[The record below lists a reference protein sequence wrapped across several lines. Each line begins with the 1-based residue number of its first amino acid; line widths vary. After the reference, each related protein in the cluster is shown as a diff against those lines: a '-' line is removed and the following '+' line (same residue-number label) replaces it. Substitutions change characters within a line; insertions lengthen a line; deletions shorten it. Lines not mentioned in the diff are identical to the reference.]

1 MKSIPDHI
9 KQTEESIKFCTIIDK
24 YCAELSKLCFKML
37 DDIDYLT
44 KTYNITKYRRRIEAA
59 MQIHQEKR
67 YTMAFE
73 LYVSILSDMT
83 TEMYNP
89 EGKVK

>member
-1 MKSIPDHI
+1 MESIPDHI

-44 KTYNITKYRRRIEAA
+44 KTYNIDISRIPN
-59 MQIHQEKR
+59 
-67 YTMAFE
+67 F
-73 LYVSILSDMT
+73 VSL
-83 TEMYNP
+83 NLL
-89 EGKVK
+89 K